1 MKKLLLFSFV
11 ALSCFSAR
19 AQITVTDGH
28 TAQQL
33 AEMLVGQGVNI
44 SNPTLNGTCPTTA
57 RGKFDFTSP
66 SLIGIDSGIVLT
78 CGRVVTSGTDFG
90 VNATYN
96 DFATNAFPPGFP
108 NAPGDPDL
116 TALAN
121 QYTGSTTGTNDAC
134 VLEFDFIPSG
144 DTVKFDYVFASE
156 EYNCPGCGGFGW
168 NYNCSVNDV
177 FGFFISG
184 PGYTAPTNIALVPGT
199 NVMVGV
205 STVNDGVPG
214 FPSIPDPCFAN
225 TLGAGPYTGFYNSNA
240 GGTTIVYTGYTDVF
254 TAMARVQPCETYHL
268 KLAIADY
275 QDNIYDSGVFIKAGS
290 LMTTS
295 VKLTPATGGGQN
307 NDKAHSVRG
316 CKPAKVAFGRS
327 TCDSTVS
334 LTYQLEIGGTAV
346 NGVDYTFLPNTF
358 TIPANTNTDT
368 LIVQARNVQYPP
380 GNPMYVTIGVYN
392 PDSVAAGV
400 PNPPIVSRDTV
411 WIYDSL
417 YVALLTDPMVKCP
430 RDTFYINSE
439 MAPGLNFSWS
449 PAALILNPSQQNIKV
464 VPSVTT
470 PYKITVTQPGAPA
483 TCPPVS
489 RTYMA
494 VVEPIPQIS
503 LVKERTECL
512 PDSLN
517 INLYAEP
524 GDINYTWSWTPSDY
538 LRDNFSPNNKF
549 YAPPGDYKY
558 VVTATTPIAHC
569 SNKDSMLIHVVP
581 PFEFE
586 SVTPTDTTIRY
597 GDPIKLSS
605 RSEAIYW
612 RWDPVTYL
620 NDPLLR
626 EPTATP
632 LEDIQYTLIGMNQYG
647 CTDTAL
653 VNIKVQY
660 DTRSGM
666 PNAFSPNGDGLNDV
680 FRIEN
685 LRFDKMT
692 EFRIFNRWGRQVF
705 ETNIP
710 TKGWD
715 GNINGKPA
723 APDVYYYLIKLTLPD
738 GTPKVLKGD
747 VTLVR

>member
-1 MKKLLLFSFV
+1 MKKLLLLSFV
-11 ALSCFSAR
+11 VLSYFNAR
-19 AQITVTDGH
+19 SQITVSDGQ

-33 AEMLVGQGVNI
+33 AEMLVGQGVQI
-44 SNPTLNGTCPTTA
+44 SNPTINGTCPGTA
-57 RGKFDFTSP
+57 RGKFDFTGP

-78 CGRVVTSGTDFG
+78 CGRVVTSGTNFG

-96 DFATNAFPPGFP
+96 DFANNQFSTGFP
-108 NAPGDPDL
+108 GAPGDDDL

-121 QYTGSTTGTNDAC
+121 QYTGAVTGTNDAC

-156 EYNCPGCGGFGW
+156 EYNCPTCNGFGW
-168 NYNCSVNDV
+168 NYNCSINDV

-184 PGYTAPTNIALVPGT
+184 PGYATPTNIALVPGT

-214 FPSIPDPCFAN
+214 FPNTPDPCFAN
-225 TLGAGPYTGFYNSNA
+225 TFGAGPYTGFYNSNA
-240 GGTTIVYTGYTDVF
+240 GGTVISYTGYTDVF
-254 TAMARVQPCETYHL
+254 TAVAKVQPCMSYHL

-275 QDNIYDSGVFIKAGS
+275 SDASYDSGVFIKAGS
-290 LMTTS
+290 LMTTK

-307 NDKAHSVRG
+307 NEKAHSVRG
-316 CKPAKVAFGRS
+316 CKPAKIAFGRS

-334 LTYQLEIGGTAV
+334 LTYQLQLGGTAV
-346 NGVDYTFLPNTF
+346 NGVDYATLPNTF

-368 LIVQARNVQYPP
+368 MIIQAKNVQYPS
-380 GNPMYVTIGVYN
+380 GNPLFVTVGVYN
-392 PDSVAAGV
+392 PDSVAAGA

-417 YVALLTDPMVKCP
+417 YVNIPTDPMVKCP
-430 RDTFYINSE
+430 RDTFRINSE
-439 MAPGLNFSWS
+439 MAAGLNYSWS
-449 PAALILNPSQQNIKV
+449 PAALILDPSLQNIKT

-489 RTYMA
+489 RTYVA
-494 VVEPIPQIS
+494 VVEPIPQIT

-524 GDINYTWSWTPSDY
+524 GNINYTWSWTPADY
-538 LRDNFSPNNKF
+538 LRDDFSPNNKF
-549 YAPPGDYKY
+549 YAAPGDYKY
-558 VVTATTPIAHC
+558 VVTATTPVAHC

-586 SVTPTDTTIRY
+586 SVTPVDTTIHY
-597 GDPIKLSS
+597 GDQIKLSS

-612 RWDPVTYL
+612 QWDPVTYL
-620 NDPLLR
+620 SDALAR
-626 EPTATP
+626 EPLATP
-632 LEDIQYTLIGMNQYG
+632 LEDMQYRLIGMNQYG

-653 VNIKVQY
+653 VKIKVEY

-666 PNAFSPNGDGLNDV
+666 PNAFSPNGDGMNDV
-680 FRIEN
+680 FKIQN

-715 GNINGKPA
+715 GTINGKPA
-723 APDVYYYLIKLTLPD
+723 APDVYYYLIKLTLP
-738 GTPKVLKGD
+738 GGVPKVLKGD

>member
-1 MKKLLLFSFV
+1 MKKLLCSFLVLFSFI
-11 ALSCFSAR
+11 R
-19 AQITVTDGH
+19 AHSQVTVTDGH

-33 AEMLVGQGVNI
+33 AEMLVGQGVQI

-96 DFATNAFPPGFP
+96 DFANNQFPPGFP
-108 NAPGDPDL
+108 MAPGDPQL
-116 TALAN
+116 TMLSN
-121 QYTGSTTGTNDAC
+121 QYTGATTQTYDAC

-156 EYNCPGCGGFGW
+156 EYNCPTCGGFGW
-168 NYNCSVNDV
+168 NYNCSINDV

-184 PGYTAPTNIALVPGT
+184 PGYTSPTNIALVPGT

-205 STVNDGVPG
+205 STVNDGTG
-214 FPSIPDPCFAN
+214 GGGINDPCMLN
-225 TLGAGPYTGFYNSNA
+225 TLGAGPYTGYYNSNA
-240 GGTTIVYTGYTDVF
+240 GGTIMSYTGYTDVF
-254 TAMARVQPCETYHL
+254 TATARVQPCLTYHL

-275 QDNIYDSGVFIKAGS
+275 SDNAYDSGVFIKAGS

-307 NDKAHSVRG
+307 NEHAHSVRG
-316 CKPAKVAFGRS
+316 CKPAKIAFSRS

-334 LTYQLEIGGTAV
+334 LTYQLQIGGTAV
-346 NGVDYTFLPNTF
+346 NGVDYEFLPNTF

-368 LIVQARNVQYPP
+368 MKIQGRLVQYPP
-380 GNPMYVTIGVYN
+380 GTPLSVIIGVYN

-400 PNPPIVSRDTV
+400 PNPPIVSRDTI

-417 YVALLTDPMVKCP
+417 YVNIPTDPMTKCP
-430 RDTFYINSE
+430 RDTFRISAE
-439 MAPGLNFSWS
+439 FAEGLNFAWS
-449 PAALILNPSQQNIKV
+449 PAALILNPSQQNIKA

-470 PYKITVTQPGAPA
+470 SYKITVTQPGAPA

-489 RTYMA
+489 RTYRA
-494 VVEPIPQIS
+494 IVEPIPQIS
-503 LVKERTECL
+503 LVRERTECL

-517 INLYAEP
+517 INLYAQP
-524 GDINYTWSWTPSDY
+524 GDINYTWSWEPADY

-558 VVTATTPIAHC
+558 VVTATTPVAHC

-581 PFEFE
+581 PFTFE
-586 SVTPTDTTIRY
+586 SVTPADTTIKY
-597 GDPIKLSS
+597 GDQIRLSS

-620 NDPLLR
+620 NDPLAK
-626 EPTATP
+626 EPIATP
-632 LEDIQYTLIGMNQYG
+632 LEDMQYTLIGMNQYG
-647 CTDTAL
+647 CVDTAL
-653 VNIKVQY
+653 VKIKVVY

-666 PNAFSPNGDGLNDV
+666 ANAFTPNGDGLNDV
-680 FRIEN
+680 FKIQN
-685 LRFDKMT
+685 LRFDKLT
-692 EFRIFNRWGRQVF
+692 EFRVFNRWGRQVF
-705 ETNIP
+705 ETNVP
-710 TKGWD
+710 SKGWD
-715 GNINGKPA
+715 GTINGKPA
-723 APDVYYYLIKLTLPD
+723 EADVYYYLIKLTLPD
-738 GTPKVLKGD
+738 GTPKVLKGN
-747 VTLVR
+747 VTLIR